1 MDTLG
6 NKFIYIVLLIVI
18 IIVFCVTLANCVYYY
33 QIDTNGSENISAT
46 EAQQLSIL
54 NGVTCFLVAL
64 IGVMIVYM
72 LLIPQN
78 NLDKIKIKSDELEEK
93 ERENIST
100 LDEYEALQKELEI
113 RAKTKQ
119 QMTSLVNQLTPEL
132 DEVEDMKERISQLEA
147 EKIEMSKQLE
157 EAQQLKLQQS
167 QQVPSEV
174 VSHDVLDHISDISD
188 EDDGN
193 NEKDEIDENDV
204 KKRVENI
211 ESIHHLEDLGIVHSN
226 PDDINPPISVDT
238 SNRYNLEDD
247 ESTSSFGDNDDK
259 SKSSS
264 DSDSVSSVDT
274 FSTPQNKLTSQAT
287 SIHPISPISP
297 ISPILP
303 ILPISPISPIASL
316 DYGIKVDDL
325 DELVNRPSSIL
336 KTITPVTSFTPIK
349 QMRSIPPVASTTQYD
364 STASSP
370 NSYNSSVP
378 RYQRFRSL
386 MSNYDEQ

>member
-54 NGVTCFLVAL
+54 NGVTCFLVSL

-100 LDEYEALQKELEI
+100 LDEYEALQRELEI

-119 QMTSLVNQLTPEL
+119 QITSLVNQLTPEL

-167 QQVPSEV
+167 HQVPSEV
-174 VSHDVLDHISDISD
+174 VSYDVLDHISDISD
-188 EDDGN
+188 VDDGN
-193 NEKDEIDENDV
+193 NEKDEKDENDV

-211 ESIHHLEDLGIVHSN
+211 ESINHLEDLGIVHSN

-287 SIHPISPISP
+287 SISPIV
-297 ISPILP
+297 
-303 ILPISPISPIASL
+303 PISPIASL

-349 QMRSIPPVASTTQYD
+349 QMRSIPPVESITQYD

-370 NSYNSSVP
+370 KSYNSSVP